1 MPNLD
6 SNIPSDIYNGFKVS
20 EILRFTRTISKS
32 SAFIRLSNQ
41 RIQKHGSKCRS
52 IIFMFNK
59 IFGKRFKV
67 VQVFAETS
75 DNFIKPFFLHRAGTV
90 HANYCLLY
98 DCFFIC
104 SFVCFHS
111 WDNTTICLLSIICFY
126 VYAFFLFVW
135 VDIFYFSYFLES
147 IFLYIYKFRVIIS
160 VWC

>member
-1 MPNLD
+1 MLNLD

-41 RIQKHGSKCRS
+41 RIQKHGSKYRS

-67 VQVFAETS
+67 IQVFAETS

-111 WDNTTICLLSIICFY
+111 WDNTTNTPLPPFYNLFLCICFFSLY
-126 VYAFFLFVW
+126 ELTFFTLV
-135 VDIFYFSYFLES
+135 IF
-147 IFLYIYKFRVIIS
+147 
-160 VWC
+160 